1 MSNKLPTVPR
11 RKLNELNGDEIRKI
25 ITDFAADAYID
36 DILTKYNITT
46 KTLNRITEIHY
57 KKLKESILK
66 DSEDNILLE
75 ITKLKN
81 VENALIKNCGE
92 NASSVTQLLKIQEKI
107 DDLKK
112 KLQNIN
118 IKQDPLDKRNLETE
132 LMRLK
137 LDVQKKNLIP
147 KEEVEFILNEI
158 FNSLSFLM
166 SDAWKEHQKYN
177 CKCFDMLKENVK
189 IISEK
194 IKETEKVTEKESE
207 NVNSTEE

>member
-1 MSNKLPTVPR
+1 MSNKIPSVPR
-11 RKLNELNGDEIRKI
+11 RKLSELNGDEIRKI
-25 ITDFAADAYID
+25 ISDFAADAYID

-92 NASSVTQLLKIQEKI
+92 NASSVTQLLKIQDKI

-132 LMRLK
+132 LMRIK
-137 LDVQKKNLIP
+137 LDTQKGNLIP
-147 KEEVEFILNEI
+147 KEEVDNLLNEI

-166 SDAWKEHQKYN
+166 SDVWKEHQKYN
-177 CKCFDMLKENVK
+177 CKCFDLLKESIK
-189 IISEK
+189 IVSDK
-194 IKETEKVTEKESE
+194 IKESE
-207 NVNSTEE
+207 NNVNSTEE